1 MENVSTPPVNSLLS
15 PELPNLEFQTKN
27 KKIFIW
33 SGLVIVLIALIGLAA
48 GFFYFNKNQ
57 HQASLPVASPD
68 IAELVAS
75 PTPVS
80 VPQVDTTNWTIYQD
94 NRVGFSF
101 KYPPELV
108 TVNNS
113 TDEGLSLSVTTEKLA
128 DIPED
133 LPSFMGRKD
142 ALEEKSRL
150 AQGLGERIFKIDSL
164 NGDISTTY
172 SMFEVCSVM
181 FVKKLTFYPN
191 DYRVM
196 LTLNGP
202 EKKIIA
208 AMPDSFKQDPANCGE
223 NLIWNQDKKSNFETV
238 LLNHQGQGLAQTW
251 YDTFYAIANTV
262 QLTVPITSPV
272 PTVSPAVSPTPI
284 SGQVYKND
292 LYGFTLTYDKPYRLL
307 TDKDSLSAYP
317 HGLALFYTGGQ
328 AYNLVIEVW
337 DSQSA
342 YEKEYAGRI
351 SDLKIFKK
359 NDKYITILTIL
370 NNTDSDS
377 NQKIIDSLQLLP

>member
-1 MENVSTPPVNSLLS
+1 
-15 PELPNLEFQTKN
+15 
-27 KKIFIW
+27 
-33 SGLVIVLIALIGLAA
+33 
-48 GFFYFNKNQ
+48 
-57 HQASLPVASPD
+57 
-68 IAELVAS
+68 
-75 PTPVS
+75 
-80 VPQVDTTNWTIYQD
+80 
-94 NRVGFSF
+94 
-101 KYPPELV
+101 
-108 TVNNS
+108 
-113 TDEGLSLSVTTEKLA
+113 
-128 DIPED
+128 
-133 LPSFMGRKD
+133 
-142 ALEEKSRL
+142 
-150 AQGLGERIFKIDSL
+150 
-164 NGDISTTY
+164 
-172 SMFEVCSVM
+172 
-181 FVKKLTFYPN
+181 
-191 DYRVM
+191 
-196 LTLNGP
+196 
-202 EKKIIA
+202 
-208 AMPDSFKQDPANCGE
+208 
-223 NLIWNQDKKSNFETV
+223 
-238 LLNHQGQGLAQTW
+238 
-251 YDTFYAIANTV
+251 V